1 MAKGT
6 KENPWSGAE
15 VWKNALYGKEA
26 IKAVEK
32 KEKVKLTDAQKR
44 VVELEGYVPGYYL
57 DTKNIVTYG
66 VGQTGDYMNL
76 GFVASYEHHQEK
88 TENIFGPLADY
99 PADLAGEFVQLVYR
113 GDAKK
118 KHNWV
123 QQVKRGEFE
132 KAADS
137 LLIHREYLDLK
148 KEGKDNSITQR
159 LETASKTLEKYKGGF
174 ND

>member
-1 MAKGT
+1 MLKGT
-6 KENPWSGAE
+6 KENPWSQTEAVE
-15 VWKNALYGKEA
+15 NVLYGKEA

-44 VVELEGYVPGYYL
+44 VIDLEGYVPGYYL
-57 DTKNIVTYG
+57 DTKNIVNYG
-66 VGQTGDYMNL
+66 VGQTGDYANL
-76 GFVASYEHHQEK
+76 DFVASYEHHQEK
-88 TENIFGPLADY
+88 AEDIFGPLANY
-99 PADLAGEFVQLVYR
+99 PEDLATEFVQLVYR

-118 KHNWV
+118 NHNWV

-137 LLIHREYLDLK
+137 LLVHREYLDLK

-174 ND
+174 